1 MIRKSIETCLLLLFI
16 GLFNT
21 SLNGQNKETDLIEQL
36 LSKNKNLFSKVLESP
51 GKYKVQIIYTRID
64 RDENNSPSFTTHKYR
79 IDADDYYYP
88 ASTVKFPAS
97 LLALE
102 KINELGINGLT
113 KHTPLQ
119 IDSAFSGQTKV
130 LYDSSAENYKPTI
143 AHYIN
148 KVFLVSD
155 NDAFNRL
162 YEFVG
167 QKEFNERLWIK
178 RYRDV
183 KIIHR
188 LAVSLSPEQ
197 NRHTNPFTFYDGEKV
212 IYHQPAEFN
221 PLQYKNYCNDLLQ
234 GIGYYYGDSLLYEP
248 MNFTYK
254 NYLSL
259 EDQHNILKAV
269 MMPDAVPV
277 EQKFNLTDDD
287 YEFLYKSMSMFPKES
302 RYPKY
307 DGEKHSD
314 FSMKMFSFWKQEDE
328 DMSGIRIFNKVG
340 GAYGYLIDNSYFV
353 DFNNKIEFFLSAV
366 IYVNEDQIFN
376 DDKYE
381 YDEIGY
387 PYMSNLGRVFYEYEK
402 SRAKKNLPVLDKYLI
417 DYTK

>member
-1 MIRKSIETCLLLLFI
+1 MKRINNKILALILF
-16 GLFNT
+16 LVFNT
-21 SLNGQNKETDLIEQL
+21 SLTGQNKETDLVERL
-36 LSKNKNLFSKVLESP
+36 LQKNKDLFSKILGAP
-51 GKYKVQIIYTRID
+51 DKYKVQIIYTQID
-64 RDENNSPSFTTHKYR
+64 RDENNSPYFTIYKYR
-79 IDADDYYYP
+79 IDANDYYYP
-88 ASTVKFPAS
+88 ASTVKFPAA

-102 KINELGINGLT
+102 KINELGINDLR

-167 QKEFNERLWIK
+167 QKELNERLWVK

-212 IYHQPAEFN
+212 IYLQKAEFN
-221 PLQYKNYCNDLLQ
+221 PGQYKNDCNDLLQ
-234 GIGYYYGDSLLYEP
+234 GIGYYYGDSLVNEP
-248 MNFTYK
+248 MDFTYK

-259 EDQHNILKAV
+259 EDQHNMLKAV

-277 EQKFNLTDDD
+277 EQKFNLSDDD
-287 YEFLYKSMSMFPKES
+287 YRFLYKSMSMFPGES
-302 RYPKY
+302 RFPKY
-307 DGEKHSD
+307 DREKHGD
-314 FSMKMFSFWKQEDE
+314 FSMKMFSFWKQGD
-328 DMSGIRIFNKVG
+328 DDVSGIRIFNKVG
-340 GAYGYLIDNSYFV
+340 GAYGYLIDNSYVV

>member
-1 MIRKSIETCLLLLFI
+1 MIWFNFKLFTTILLLAFNSSLI
-16 GLFNT
+16 GQT
-21 SLNGQNKETDLIEQL
+21 KEGNLIEQL
-36 LSKNKNLFSKVLESP
+36 MYKNKDLFSKILESP
-51 GKYKVQIIYTRID
+51 DKYKVQIIYTQID
-64 RDENNSPSFTTHKYR
+64 RNENNFPSFTSYKYR
-79 IDADDYYYP
+79 VDADDYYYP
-88 ASTVKFPAS
+88 ASTVKFPAA

-113 KHTPLQ
+113 KYTPLQ
-119 IDSAFSGQTKV
+119 IDSVFSGQTRV
-130 LYDSSAENYKPTI
+130 TYDSSAENYKPTI

-167 QKEFNERLWIK
+167 QKEFNERLWVK

-183 KIIHR
+183 RIIHR
-188 LAVSLSPEQ
+188 LAISLSPEQ
-197 NRHTNPFTFYDGEKV
+197 NRHTNPFAFYNGDKI
-212 IYHQPAEFN
+212 IYNQPAAFN
-221 PLQYKNYCNDLLQ
+221 PVQYKNDCNDLLQ
-234 GIGYYYGDSLLYEP
+234 GIGYYSGDGLVNEP
-248 MNFTYK
+248 MDFTYK

-259 EDQHNILKAV
+259 EDQHNMIKAV

-277 EQKFNLTDDD
+277 EQRFNLTEDD
-287 YEFLYKSMSMFPKES
+287 YDFLYKSMSMFPGES
-302 RYPKY
+302 RFPKY
-307 DGEKHSD
+307 DREKNSD
-314 FSMKMFSFWKQEDE
+314 FSMKMFCFWKPGDE

-387 PYMSNLGRVFYEYEK
+387 PFMSNLGRVFYEYEK
-402 SRAKKNLPVLDKYLI
+402 NRAKKNLPVLNRYLI